1 MEKTSMTTNNK
12 TKKNKKE
19 EELKQKFFNTPTLCG
34 EEKTLE
40 DFEKLKFQM
49 RLNEVQRIIKRKKK
63 SENFDEIQEEYL
75 EMKAKVGGL

>member
-1 MEKTSMTTNNK
+1 MATNNK

-19 EELKQKFFNTPTLCG
+19 EELKQKFFNTPTLYG

-63 SENFDEIQEEYL
+63 SENFDEIQEEHL